1 MCLSPIPP
9 PSCNLI
15 LGSFWHPTG
24 LNPPVWYQ
32 KAHFGLEGGLGFQT
46 QPLRSKCFAVNSS
59 KANTPVFT
67 ACAKKTPL
75 FRGLCM
81 EQSGSCFW
89 VHPFPPPY
97 SLLFPLCNDI
107 GISLPDIYL
116 QKGSTGPPRLEPCSQ
131 VSTPTWS
138 STLSQ
143 RSSKAGRLKYYRNAN
158 MADLRELI
166 WSECT
171 LVMFMF

>member
-1 MCLSPIPP
+1 MELPDSLDRLFPP
-9 PSCNLI
+9 QSCVLI
-15 LGSFWHPTG
+15 LGSFWCHTG
-24 LNPPVWYQ
+24 LNHQVWYE
-32 KAHFGLEGGLGFQT
+32 KAHFGLGGLEFPA
-46 QPLRSKCFAVNSS
+46 QPLWSKCFAVNSS

-67 ACAKKTPL
+67 ACAKKTLL
-75 FRGLCM
+75 FRGLCIK
-81 EQSGSCFW
+81 QSGSYFW
-89 VHPFPPPY
+89 LPLPFFF
-97 SLLFPLCNDI
+97 SLE
-107 GISLPDIYL
+107 DIYL
-116 QKGSTGPPRLEPCSQ
+116 QKCSTDPPHSEPCLQ